1 MSTKKRGA
9 IWLTLVFSMVF
20 LIRIVYS
27 EEKEKFKPKFSIKL
41 TGGWGST
48 LAIGDV
54 NDCLESFNNN
64 EAFVYYRKYLPDRIE
79 GEIKTLDNRT
89 SHWEVELR
97 FDLTPRIGFGIATSG
112 PFRKHNESSVTHTY
126 VGYAGP
132 QITSYTFKPEIKV
145 SYPLRSSLYYTIFSH
160 PKINLSIGGGVG
172 LYNARV
178 SQFLRIDV
186 TSPDSPTDWREWLW
200 ETKRNFSLG
209 LHGNVVLEYN
219 ITNRIALVAE
229 LQGRYTRI
237 SSLKGAVNSINSEG
251 FHYEKESGTLYYFT
265 QWDFLIG
272 ARYASLAVWEKPPE
286 LSVKRI
292 EDTRKAFL
300 DLSGHSL
307 RVGIRIRLF

>member
-178 SQFLRIDV
+178 SQFSRIEV
-186 TSPDSPTDWREWLW
+186 TSPGGSTEWGEWLW
-200 ETKRNFSLG
+200 DTKRNFSLG
-209 LHGNVVLEYN
+209 FHGNVVLEYN
-219 ITNRIALVAE
+219 FTNRIAIVAE
-229 LQGRYTRI
+229 LQGRYARI
-237 SSLKGAVNSINSEG
+237 SSLKGAVRSTSSEG
-251 FHYEKESGTLYYFT
+251 FHYEVSGTLYYFT

-272 ARYASLAVWEKPPE
+272 ARYASLEVWEKPPE
-286 LSVKRI
+286 GSVNEI
-292 EDTRKAFL
+292 DDIRKAVL